1 MKTTSLLSRAA
12 LAALLAGWIVAPV
25 GQAGVI
31 IGTFGEWTSLGSPS
45 EGSVSG
51 SYSWG
56 AGSSYTL
63 TYGQT
68 FTTPNDLTALNLS
81 AVRFKLEYPSTTGSS
96 FNFEAYV
103 YEWDSVNEI
112 VTGPRLNSPSVPP
125 PGIAPGTLLTTFEIA
140 TAGVLLTPGL
150 EYMVFLSTA
159 EHPLEDVGG
168 VSWGYLQ
175 AGSQVEPQASAAGA
189 FYYNIGNAVDGTG
202 AWTTSGYWTSRSP
215 EDLAFELVLVPEPQM
230 VGIITALGLLGFGWM
245 RRRGVR

>member
-12 LAALLAGWIVAPV
+12 LAALLAGGIVAPI
-25 GQAGVI
+25 GQAALI
-31 IGTFGEWTSLGSPS
+31 IGTFGEWTSQGSLS
-45 EGSVSG
+45 EGSE
-51 SYSWG
+51 SWG

-68 FTTPNDLTALNLS
+68 FTTPSDLTTLNLS
-81 AVRFKLEYPSTTGSS
+81 AVRFKLEYPSSTGSP

-112 VTGPRLNSPSVPP
+112 VKGLRMNNPSVPL
-125 PGIAPGTLLTTFEIA
+125 PGIGPGTPLTTFEIA
-140 TAGVLLTPGL
+140 TGGVLLTPGL

-168 VSWGYLQ
+168 VSWGYLA
-175 AGSQVEPQASAAGA
+175 AGSTVEPQASAAGA
-189 FYYNIGNAVDGTG
+189 FYSNLG
-202 AWTTSGYWTSRSP
+202 AANDTAAWKTANYWTSRSP

-230 VGIITALGLLGFGWM
+230 VGVITALGLLGFGWM